1 MEGLR
6 MLVEEVWKKH
16 NVNGTTSYIFASKLK
31 ALKNEIKLWVKE
43 EGSKADTIIK
53 EHFEELAVLDNMDM
67 KGLPSENGKE
77 RRVNLKRDIAIS
89 WRQKAREKWLK
100 KVDRY
105 TKYFH
110 YLANYRRKNNYLEEM
125 WINRKRVRGNIDLS
139 QKTMAF
145 FQHLYR
151 EDGGQR
157 PRLDDLSFKQISVD
171 SNVGLEVPFSKE
183 EILNC
188 LKECNGDKT
197 LGVNNIKDFKPIS
210 LVKSFYKL
218 ISKVLAKRMSK
229 VLSEVTGE
237 NQNAFTAGRQI
248 LDAVMVTNET
258 ADDIVGQKKKDIIC
272 KIDMEKACDH
282 GLWGFRQGDP
292 MSPLLFLTVME
303 AFSKLM
309 DRAGKLNLVK
319 GLSLGVGDSM
329 VKDEWQGEGK
339 LKDRFPNI
347 YNIACE
353 RDILVK
359 KEYESGSWGRGWNL
373 QVKRNLKD
381 WKVEE

>member
-1 MEGLR
+1 

-197 LGVNNIKDFKPIS
+197 LGPYAFHMR
-210 LVKSFYKL
+210 FYQ
-218 ISKVLAKRMSK
+218 
-229 VLSEVTGE
+229 E
-237 NQNAFTAGRQI
+237 F
-248 LDAVMVTNET
+248 
-258 ADDIVGQKKKDIIC
+258 
-272 KIDMEKACDH
+272 
-282 GLWGFRQGDP
+282 
-292 MSPLLFLTVME
+292 
-303 AFSKLM
+303 
-309 DRAGKLNLVK
+309 
-319 GLSLGVGDSM
+319 
-329 VKDEWQGEGK
+329 
-339 LKDRFPNI
+339 
-347 YNIACE
+347 
-353 RDILVK
+353 
-359 KEYESGSWGRGWNL
+359 
-373 QVKRNLKD
+373 
-381 WKVEE
+381 